1 MGLSASTYSLEGVQ
15 PSKPNSNSTMFRFV
29 ALFAL
34 VAVAAAEPESD
45 SDAFMQYHHGDEAH
59 MKTVTGD
66 TASVA
71 AAKEDHF
78 QMKAAEYAK
87 KGYAAPYAYGSFP
100 YQTYGYAYEHQQ
112 QFVYKTPMVNAA
124 VYKNHVATPAVY
136 NTAAVRPVVYKNQV
150 AQQQFVYKTP
160 SVYTPATY
168 AHSVVPA
175 STYAMPTY
183 TQGAYSAYPYHHLE
197 SVMLKPNL
205 MPGTTTPTL
214 MPPTHNSTTDST
226 TESTMEST
234 TESTTVFMVPVLE
247 YTMLTQPTSMELES
261 MVPTHT
267 HNTANSNKD
276 FRYSN
281 V

>member
-1 MGLSASTYSLEGVQ
+1 
-15 PSKPNSNSTMFRFV
+15 
-29 ALFAL
+29 
-34 VAVAAAEPESD
+34 
-45 SDAFMQYHHGDEAH
+45 

-87 KGYAAPYAYGSFP
+87 KGYAALYAYGSFP
-100 YQTYGYAYEHQQ
+100 YQTYGYPYHHQQ

-124 VYKNHVATPAVY
+124 VYKTP
-136 NTAAVRPVVYKNQV
+136 V

-183 TQGAYSAYPYHHLE
+183 TQGAYSAYPYHHLGKRDAE
-197 SVMLKPNL
+197 AEADAWYYNTNVA
-205 MPGTTTPTL
+205 
-214 MPPTHNSTTDST
+214 HA
-226 TESTMEST
+226 
-234 TESTTVFMVPVLE
+234 E
-247 YTMLTQPTSMELES
+247 YP
-261 MVPTHT
+261 
-267 HNTANSNKD
+267 
-276 FRYSN
+276 
-281 V
+281 